1 MSRLLWGGFFI
12 RRGAGMIYQ
21 EVLKRINAVQKLRT
35 KDIDDIAK
43 DYLTR
48 GVDVDDLFPHID
60 ENGALFRIYLV
71 VSLKRIQKYEDQIA
85 FIEDL
90 FPHLRDWWHV
100 DILPQLLKRAPSFDY
115 VYGLSAKYVQS
126 DLLFV
131 RRWGYVIIL
140 TGFQKDPS
148 LTKNILNLMHNDAA
162 YYVQMAEAWL
172 IADLAIYN
180 PEEILRF
187 IASRKLN
194 YGIIGKAIQKMCD
207 SFRIS
212 DEIKR
217 RARELRALYK

>member
-48 GVDVDDLFPHID
+48 GVDVGDLFPHID

-90 FPHLRDWWHV
+90 FPHLRYWWHV
-100 DILPQLLKRAPSFDY
+100 DILPQLMKKAPSFDY
-115 VYGLSAKYVQS
+115 V
-126 DLLFV
+126 
-131 RRWGYVIIL
+131 
-140 TGFQKDPS
+140 
-148 LTKNILNLMHNDAA
+148 
-162 YYVQMAEAWL
+162 
-172 IADLAIYN
+172 
-180 PEEILRF
+180 
-187 IASRKLN
+187 
-194 YGIIGKAIQKMCD
+194 
-207 SFRIS
+207 
-212 DEIKR
+212 
-217 RARELRALYK
+217 